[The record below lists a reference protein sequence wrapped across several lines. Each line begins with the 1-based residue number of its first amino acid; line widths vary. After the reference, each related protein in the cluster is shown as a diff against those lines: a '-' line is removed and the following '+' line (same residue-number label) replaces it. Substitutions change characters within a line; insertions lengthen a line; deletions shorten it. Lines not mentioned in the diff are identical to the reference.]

1 MASFNK
7 VLIMGRLTRDP
18 ELRYT
23 PSNTP
28 VADFGFAMSEVFKN
42 KAGETVEQ
50 TCFVDVVV
58 WGRQAE
64 TTNEFLKKG
73 SPAFIEGRLQF
84 EQWETQQGEKRNKL
98 KVRAD
103 RVQFLSSN
111 KSESSENNKDQQD
124 SSLNN
129 EGDDPSDNEL
139 DAPPF

>member
-64 TTNEFLKKG
+64 TANEFLKKG

-84 EQWETQQGEKRNKL
+84 EQWETQQGEKRNKM
-98 KVRAD
+98 VRPA
-103 RVQFLSSN
+103 VQTRIHARGRSATKGSSCCRC
-111 KSESSENNKDQQD
+111 KKKTATSPGVIDTTCLLAE
-124 SSLNN
+124 
-129 EGDDPSDNEL
+129 PS
-139 DAPPF
+139 

>member
-64 TTNEFLKKG
+64 TANEFLKKG

-98 KVRAD
+98 KTIGVLHIHNIL
-103 RVQFLSSN
+103 QSN
-111 KSESSENNKDQQD
+111 IS
-124 SSLNN
+124 
-129 EGDDPSDNEL
+129 
-139 DAPPF
+139 

>member
-64 TTNEFLKKG
+64 TANEFLKKG

-84 EQWETQQGEKRNKL
+84 EQWETQLGEKRNNL

-111 KSESSENNKDQQD
+111 KS
-124 SSLNN
+124 
-129 EGDDPSDNEL
+129 
-139 DAPPF
+139 

>member
-7 VLIMGRLTRDP
+7 VLLMGRLTRDP

-23 PSNTP
+23 PSNAP
-28 VADFGFAMSEVFKN
+28 VADFGLAVSEVFKN

-50 TCFVDVVV
+50 TCFADIVV

-73 SPAFIEGRLQF
+73 SPVFIEGKLQF

-98 KVRAD
+98 KIRAD

-111 KSESSENNKDQQD
+111 KSEASEDTKNNQNSSVDNLDKD
-124 SSLNN
+124 SS
-129 EGDDPSDNEL
+129 DDDL
-139 DAPPF
+139 IVPF

>member
-84 EQWETQQGEKRNKL
+84 EQWETLQGEKRNKL

-124 SSLNN
+124 STINN
-129 EGDDPSDNEL
+129 NDDSSDNDLE
-139 DAPPF
+139 APF

>member
-64 TTNEFLKKG
+64 FLKKG
-73 SPAFIEGRLQF
+73 SPAFIEGKLQF

-111 KSESSENNKDQQD
+111 KSESSENNQDQQD

-129 EGDDPSDNEL
+129 EGDDSSDNEL
-139 DAPPF
+139 EVPPF

>member
-1 MASFNK
+1 MFRRCCC
-7 VLIMGRLTRDP
+7 L
-18 ELRYT
+18 
-23 PSNTP
+23 
-28 VADFGFAMSEVFKN
+28 
-42 KAGETVEQ
+42 
-50 TCFVDVVV
+50 
-58 WGRQAE
+58 GRQAE

-73 SPAFIEGRLQF
+73 SQAYLEGRLQF
-84 EQWETQQGEKRNKL
+84 EQWETQQREKRNKL

>member
-7 VLIMGRLTRDP
+7 VLLMGRLTRDP

-28 VADFGFAMSEVFKN
+28 VTDFGFAMSEVFKN

-73 SPAFIEGRLQF
+73 TVVLLSEKVYLEDTKIQNLLHRLNIK
-84 EQWETQQGEKRNKL
+84 EKRKNIDSHL
-98 KVRAD
+98 LRI
-103 RVQFLSSN
+103 
-111 KSESSENNKDQQD
+111 NN
-124 SSLNN
+124 
-129 EGDDPSDNEL
+129 
-139 DAPPF
+139 